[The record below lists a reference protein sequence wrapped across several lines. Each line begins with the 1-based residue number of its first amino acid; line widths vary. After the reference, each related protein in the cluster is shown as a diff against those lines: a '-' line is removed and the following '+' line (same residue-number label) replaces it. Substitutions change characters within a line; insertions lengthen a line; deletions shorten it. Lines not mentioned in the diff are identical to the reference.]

1 MAAAECTGGPLYRP
15 PHRSLHHHRGRAGK
29 MEIIVLHRE
38 RRLRHGLRGDDG
50 LASNCYLIF
59 ANLMQAGE
67 GTSSTWPVG
76 VRWPVCGS
84 ILKIT
89 MLLEFWLA
97 ATREEPPGAISKLR
111 GFLP

>member
-1 MAAAECTGGPLYRP
+1 
-15 PHRSLHHHRGRAGK
+15 

-38 RRLRHGLRGDDG
+38 RRLRHGQRGDDG

-97 ATREEPPGAISKLR
+97 ATRKKPPGAFSKLG
-111 GFLP
+111 GFLHPLGTPSKNLAGLAARPIRRTA